1 MQDGEWTANI
11 ITDTHILHNLSPV
24 LVTGLYIEELIDF
37 CNVWRAYIACT
48 VVSVNTNAV
57 EHTRNLQFSLHTLK
71 YDSTQTEL

>member
-1 MQDGEWTANI
+1 VNGQLSSLP
-11 ITDTHILHNLSPV
+11 THILDDLSPV

-37 CNVWRAYIACT
+37 CNVWRGYVACA

-57 EHTRNLQFSLHTLK
+57 QRTRNLQFSVHTLR